1 MCSASCGDGTKTRT
15 RTCTNPAPANG
26 GADCVGPAT
35 ETQACI
41 ENVCP
46 GSVEGG
52 LGAKCQYV
60 NVLLLLYYRNQRR
73 VYHRLHPKRCILAP
87 PPPGP
92 CSIN

>member
-1 MCSASCGDGTKTRT
+1 MCSASCGDGTQTRT

-52 LGAKCQYV
+52 LGA
-60 NVLLLLYYRNQRR
+60 NVLTFYCYSITETNAESIIDFIRNDAYWRP
-73 VYHRLHPKRCILAP
+73 HPLALAR
-87 PPPGP
+87 
-92 CSIN
+92 